1 MANEESAKKS
11 AALKAVLVRYQ
22 SEMAKL
28 KKELSVAVNDYQE
41 VLRTEKLKQLKENI
55 LHPTS

>member
-11 AALKAVLVRYQ
+11 AALKAVLVRHQ

-28 KKELSVAVNDYQE
+28 KKALSVAVNDYQE